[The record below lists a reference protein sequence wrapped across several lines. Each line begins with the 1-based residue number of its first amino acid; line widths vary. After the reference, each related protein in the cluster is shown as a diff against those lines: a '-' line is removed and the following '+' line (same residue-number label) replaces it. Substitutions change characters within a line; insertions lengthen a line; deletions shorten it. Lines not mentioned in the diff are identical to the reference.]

1 MSEPNRPWTWKI
13 PESHERVKKDI
24 TRQDALDRVSGH
36 AAFTRDISLP
46 GMLCAKI
53 LTSPYAHAKIV
64 SMDTG
69 RAEALVGVRDILR
82 YDDPD
87 IAQENGNGA
96 DTAYYY
102 NILAL
107 PGISDFYQH
116 PMGVAV
122 VADSEETCDRA
133 LDLIEIEWEERPFI
147 LEMEESAKPDA
158 PKIMTEV
165 VRQSRGAKEPNIVMT
180 DKQEIGDVDA
190 GFAEADT
197 LVEYTIKRAMNS
209 PVGAEAMI
217 CVAQWH
223 GDFLDLW
230 VHDQGIPQGTLSSNP
245 VLAGQYVPS
254 RGARPSLAFAHWSKI
269 RVQYPYQGS
278 GFGGIAWLAYSSL
291 FIRIAAI
298 LAKRANGMPVKLQ
311 YDESSFYCGGD
322 EAGVYTCKVGTKK
335 NGKITAY
342 HWHMA
347 GVRNPAIDK
356 TYECTAIPNIR
367 GTQAWSLINRGHQA
381 CFRHGAASC
390 VPHSVMFDQVAAACN
405 LDPTEV
411 ALKNDGCHGHDWDWV
426 TNYQKENGFPQRQS
440 LKEVIEKGKKA
451 IDWDRKWHGPGKKKL
466 ANGKMHGL
474 GFMSIN
480 QWFCGAGAM
489 SIFPTYACL
498 FLKDGK
504 VTIVGSRCDMGGDAE
519 SAFRQC
525 VASELGLKYEDT
537 ILQERGSDNG
547 AFYLAQPSGSSG
559 TVNATHQLILAA
571 RELKRQILE
580 SAAAAQPGPGFPG
593 PGFMSGPGSP
603 FVNRKPE
610 DLDIR
615 DSMIV
620 DKANPDKRM
629 PLRQIG
635 GGFMDD
641 RSFIS
646 HPKTRSQ
653 IMIPMFGSRDNQPLI
668 MARQAHF
675 IEVEVDTETGM
686 VEVIQIVCVNDIGHL
701 FNPQGAMGQQYGGA
715 IMGLGRSA
723 TEEKIYCPKTGV
735 GLNFDLI
742 NYHLGTMND
751 YPSIDCILHESH
763 LGYAPYGA
771 YGIGENIGASLSAI
785 TSSGIYNAIGK
796 WVLDFPITPDKVLKA
811 LGKA

>member
-1 MSEPNRPWTWKI
+1 MAESIRPWTWKI
-13 PESHERVKKDI
+13 PESHERVKKDM
-24 TRQDALDRVSGH
+24 TRQDAHVRVSGK

-46 GMLCAKI
+46 GMLYAKI

-64 SMDTG
+64 RMDTS
-69 RAEALVGVRDILR
+69 RAEALLGVRDILK

-87 IAQENGNGA
+87 IAEENGNGA

-107 PGISDFYQH
+107 PGTSDFYQH

-122 VADSEETCDRA
+122 VADSEEICDQA
-133 LDLIEIEWEERPFI
+133 LNSIGIEWEERPFI
-147 LEMEESAKPDA
+147 LDMEDSAQPDA

-165 VRQSRGAKEPNIVMT
+165 VRQSRGADGPNVVT
-180 DKQEIGDVDA
+180 VDKREIGDVEA

-197 LVEYTIKRAMNS
+197 IVEYKIKRAMNS
-209 PVGAEAMI
+209 PAGVEAMA
-217 CVAQWH
+217 CVAQWQE
-223 GDFLDLW
+223 DFLDLW
-230 VHDQGIPQGTLSSNP
+230 VHDQGNPQGTLSSNP
-245 VLAGQYVPS
+245 VLSGQYVSS
-254 RGARPSLAFAHWSKI
+254 RGGRPSLAFTHWSKI
-269 RVQYPYQGS
+269 KVRYPYQGS
-278 GFGGIAWLAYSSL
+278 WFGGISWLAYSAL

-298 LAKRANGMPVKLQ
+298 LARRANGRPVKLL

-322 EAGVYTCKVGTKK
+322 EAGTYTCKVGARKD
-335 NGKITAY
+335 GKITAY

-347 GVRNPAIDK
+347 GVRNPALDK
-356 TYECTAIPNIR
+356 TYECTSIPNIR
-367 GTQAWSLINRGHQA
+367 GTQVWALINRGHQA

-390 VPHSVMFDQVAAACN
+390 VPHNVMFDRVAAAFN

-411 ALKNDGCHGHDWDWV
+411 ALKNDGCRGHDWEWV
-426 TNYQKENGFPQRQS
+426 TNYQKENGFPERQS

-451 IDWDRKWHGPGKKKL
+451 IDWDRKWHGPGERKL
-466 ANGKMHGL
+466 ADGKMHGL
-474 GFMSIN
+474 GFTSVN
-480 QWFCGAGAM
+480 QWHCGAGAM
-489 SIFPTYACL
+489 SVFPTQACL
-498 FLKDGK
+498 FLRDGK
-504 VTIVGSRCDMGGDAE
+504 VAIVGARCDMGVDAE

-537 ILQERGSDNG
+537 VLREGSSDNG

-559 TVNATHQLILAA
+559 TVNAAHQLIVAA
-571 RELKRQILE
+571 RELKQKILE
-580 SAAAAQPGPGFPG
+580 SAVASQQER
-593 PGFMSGPGSP
+593 GFMFGSSSP
-603 FVNRKPE
+603 FADMKPE
-610 DLDIR
+610 ALDIR
-615 DSMIV
+615 DSYIF

-635 GGFMDD
+635 GGFMDGE
-641 RSFIS
+641 SFIS
-646 HPKTRSQ
+646 HPNTRNQ
-653 IMIPMFGSRDNQPLI
+653 IMMPMFGREEDQPLI

-686 VEVIQIVCVNDIGHL
+686 VEVVNTVCVNDIGHV
-701 FNPQGAMGQQYGGA
+701 FNPRGAMGQQYGGA
-715 IMGLGRSA
+715 VMGLGRSS
-723 TEEKIYCPKTGV
+723 TEEKIFCPQTGV
-735 GLNFDLI
+735 GLNFDHI

-751 YPSIDCILHESH
+751 YPPVHCILHESH

-785 TSSGIYNAIGK
+785 TSSAVYNAIGQ
-796 WVLDFPITPDKVLKA
+796 WVLDFPITPDKVLRA